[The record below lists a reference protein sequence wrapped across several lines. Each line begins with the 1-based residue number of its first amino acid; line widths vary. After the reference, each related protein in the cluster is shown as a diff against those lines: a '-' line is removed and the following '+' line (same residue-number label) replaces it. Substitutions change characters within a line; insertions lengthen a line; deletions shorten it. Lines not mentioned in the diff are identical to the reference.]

1 MILKKDRL
9 HMTKI
14 QTSHGIT
21 CYLLC
26 LCKLL
31 KLQFYIYVSLFF
43 FFLKKNS
50 ILSVCSGFG
59 FVTYKTVEAAKKA
72 LDDPERTLGVGD
84 LQAFFSLLY

>member
-1 MILKKDRL
+1 
-9 HMTKI
+9 
-14 QTSHGIT
+14 
-21 CYLLC
+21 
-26 LCKLL
+26 
-31 KLQFYIYVSLFF
+31 LFF